1 MSLEVQ
7 TKPQVLPPAESPIPP
22 PASGGDKLT
31 LMELW
36 RVLTKQRLVILAVT
50 ILSLAGALWYA
61 LRTPSVYESVARIEI
76 RPQESADIGID
87 QLIAQKEQGQ
97 PQNELQTEVSILQ
110 SDSVL
115 FKTAQSLNLL
125 ELVRAAGA
133 AAARKRGEPIPAADS
148 PMSPVE
154 RRAMIQFIR
163 NGLTAKVITGTNL
176 VEIRYRNHDPKLAA
190 AVVDRLVETYSDED
204 LSTKFERTMHVSAW
218 LQKQLE
224 GLKTEA
230 SNAQQALA
238 EYQKEHNIVGTDE
251 NSNLTI
257 QTLEDLSSALNDAE
271 ADRIMKE
278 VRMRDFEALS
288 PNLVGLMGDNPNV
301 TTLRSRLEDLET
313 QRAQLATQFGSK
325 HPRMI
330 NLQSQIDNVQA
341 QIDGEVALARRQVRN
356 QYEAA
361 QGVEVALRKRLDA
374 QEEAAYKLN
383 EGAAQYAI
391 LKNQAELTRDLYNT
405 LQIRL
410 KEASVTAGL
419 SAANI
424 TVVDGAQVPYLPV
437 APQKRMSVLM
447 GLLGG
452 FLGGCVLAFLI
463 ESIDDRLQT
472 SDEVESATML
482 PSLAAVPHLSLEAED
497 RKRQGKEE
505 ASSSA
510 KRLNRQLVTL
520 RDSKSIGAEAYRN
533 LRSSLLLSS
542 IDNPPRIVVV
552 TSAFPKEGKTT
563 TAINCAIVLAQRGEK
578 VLLVDGDLR
587 RGSLGAAF
595 GLSGRTTS
603 LTTMLPKHD
612 VRREIPV
619 PLAELPTLHVLPCG
633 PRVPNPAELLSS
645 ARMEELLRQWSEEYD
660 RIVLDTA
667 PLLSVSDTQA
677 VAVFA
682 DTVVLVTRA
691 GLTRRRALV
700 RARDILLRINAPVAG
715 VVVND
720 VNVRLENFYTKRYGV
735 YGYSYGY
742 DGRYGSRYSDRA
754 YGYEQEDKED
764 GEGQ

>member
-1 MSLEVQ
+1 MSVEVQ
-7 TKPQVLPPAESPIPP
+7 VKPQVLPPAETGMPTPGS
-22 PASGGDKLT
+22 SGDKLT

-36 RVLTKQRLVILAVT
+36 RVLMKQRIAVLVVT
-50 ILSLAGALWYA
+50 ILTTAGATWYA
-61 LRTPSVYESVARIEI
+61 LSTHPVYEGVARIEI
-76 RPQESADIGID
+76 RPQQTADIGIS
-87 QLIAQKEQGQ
+87 QLIEQKTQDQ
-97 PQNELQTEVSILQ
+97 PQNDLQTEVLILQ

-115 FKTAQSLNLL
+115 FQTAQSLNLL
-125 ELVRAAGA
+125 DRLRAAA
-133 AAARKRGEPIPAADS
+133 EASARKKGESIPAPGA
-148 PMSPVE
+148 PLIPQE
-154 RRAMIQFIR
+154 RRAMIEIIR
-163 NGLTAKVITGTNL
+163 EGLKVKVLTGTNL
-176 VEIRYRNHDPKLAA
+176 VEIRYRNQDPKLAA
-190 AVVDRLVETYSDED
+190 AILNRMVDTYSDED
-204 LSTKFERTMHVSAW
+204 LRTKFERTMHVSTW

-230 SNAQQALA
+230 SNAQQELA
-238 EYQKEHNIVGTDE
+238 DYQKAHNIVGTDE

-257 QTLEDLSSALNDAE
+257 QALEDISSSLNEAE

-288 PNLVGLMGDNPNV
+288 PNLVGLMGDNPDV
-301 TTLRSRLEDLET
+301 MTLRSRLEDLEA

-330 NLQSQIDNVQA
+330 SLQSQIDKVQT

-361 QGVEVALRKRLDA
+361 AGVEAALRKRLEA

-391 LKNQAELTRDLYNT
+391 LQNQAELTRDLYDT
-405 LQIRL
+405 LQIKL

-424 TVVDGAQVPYLPV
+424 SVVDSAQVPYLPV
-437 APQKRMSVLM
+437 APRKRVSILM
-447 GLLGG
+447 GLVGG
-452 FLGGCVLAFLI
+452 FLGGCMLAFLI

-472 SDEVESATML
+472 SDEVESVTML
-482 PSLAAVPHLSLEAED
+482 PSLAAIPHLNMGGED
-497 RKRQGKEE
+497 RKREGKEE
-505 ASSSA
+505 SNKSGKHLS
-510 KRLNRQLVTL
+510 RQLVTL
-520 RDSKSIGAEAYRN
+520 SDSKSIGAEAYRN

-595 GLSGRTTS
+595 GLSRRATG
-603 LTTMLPKHD
+603 LTTILPKRD
-612 VRREIPV
+612 VHNKISA
-619 PLAELPTLHVLPCG
+619 PLAELPTLHVLPSG

-645 ARMEELLRQWSEEYD
+645 ARMEELLRQWSQEYD
-660 RIVLDTA
+660 RIVFDSA

-691 GLTRRRALV
+691 GLTRRRALL
-700 RARDILLRINAPVAG
+700 RARDILLRINAPIAG

-720 VNVRLENFYTKRYGV
+720 VNVRLENFYTKRYGM
-735 YGYSYGY
+735 YGYGYYGQ
-742 DGRYGSRYSDRA
+742 YGSSYSDRA
-754 YGYEQEDKED
+754 YGYEKED
-764 GEGQ
+764 EEGN